1 MPLEEQGKSSRE
13 NFEKLLENIRGSI
26 KTLKGGLDSKR
37 EDLENLN
44 EDFISKLSEQ
54 YCEQYSELN
63 KEQLMLDENKKNLID
78 STRGIIKNISYV
90 YHQGIEF
97 IINYKK
103 ELEYF
108 LKELNRQK
116 NLLYFILIF
125 NLFICSYLLVEN
137 AHEIYLRSN
146 GSIFQ
151 IFTSTI
157 SFSLKNTAVYQ
168 VLLAIFTYLIS
179 CKLLGLIKR
188 NKEKNEEFQN
198 RFLPLDSHLQKIEC
212 SLNSFNSLNYGDI
225 EKNLLIKEK
234 KIGEFSSI
242 DSRKEKQYG
251 IIKTIKTEID
261 KTIEVIAST
270 YPWYEKIRE
279 MDAFEKKWDLECS
292 KLTNISKYFNL
303 NIDDDISLLK
313 NDTDYSLM
321 RDDTSV
327 LENEIIDKICDKT
340 QYDREI
346 MEFLIK
352 HYYNENT
359 DLLWQKLKN
368 SERYMLSTSSIL
380 YSSGQIKFDEDLTDE
395 DIFCLIL
402 QKLPTFSFSSISSNI
417 ESYQRVYLYIE
428 NYMKKLETEGKIKFE
443 RQLTKKEVTDNI
455 SYDKV
460 FELNF
465 LSLFSK
471 QLDLST
477 LFFENEPYKD
487 ALMAIVFNH
496 DINFRST
503 VCQKAAKL
511 DQTIYILME
520 YHELIQKKNKG
531 NQFFVLNDLFEC
543 GFDFEEIEKE
553 ILNNPMKKRQH
564 QFFKNEL
571 MRGEW
576 YDTGQMLL
584 KSMLEDITSKL
595 QVEKKYE
602 TYIGVVKKS
611 FENVN
616 INTLDKAIDANLFT
630 TYLILSSSYK
640 GPLLTE
646 IIDPLSCRI
655 NQYNSPDSPNVKDF
669 ESKYKISLFTQEGIK
684 KYDFEKYSDSTRFGI
699 LHRDISFVDFVNGI
713 KEDVNKIFNE
723 KKSDKKWENVGFS
736 VIRITPSKYS
746 FGAMDDISDAQVKD
760 MSISKFIAR
769 MAMGY
774 TNDLEKT
781 ALTVL
786 DKNVNLF
793 KVIEQYSI
801 FELVT
806 LKMSDVGSYGKFLKQ
821 DKLKKAILVRL
832 LDLYGIES
840 FKDLGYLVK
849 DDESFKKEIQQNLL
863 EVFKS
868 EYIIDSETTLVKTK
882 KLELFVIAL
891 IGAAE
896 DLALIYD
903 I

>member
-1 MPLEEQGKSSRE
+1 C
-13 NFEKLLENIRGSI
+13 IR
-26 KTLKGGLDSKR
+26 
-37 EDLENLN
+37 
-44 EDFISKLSEQ
+44 
-54 YCEQYSELN
+54 
-63 KEQLMLDENKKNLID
+63 
-78 STRGIIKNISYV
+78 
-90 YHQGIEF
+90 
-97 IINYKK
+97 
-103 ELEYF
+103 
-108 LKELNRQK
+108 
-116 NLLYFILIF
+116 
-125 NLFICSYLLVEN
+125 
-137 AHEIYLRSN
+137 
-146 GSIFQ
+146 
-151 IFTSTI
+151 
-157 SFSLKNTAVYQ
+157 
-168 VLLAIFTYLIS
+168 
-179 CKLLGLIKR
+179 
-188 NKEKNEEFQN
+188 
-198 RFLPLDSHLQKIEC
+198 
-212 SLNSFNSLNYGDI
+212 
-225 EKNLLIKEK
+225 
-234 KIGEFSSI
+234 
-242 DSRKEKQYG
+242 
-251 IIKTIKTEID
+251 
-261 KTIEVIAST
+261 
-270 YPWYEKIRE
+270 
-279 MDAFEKKWDLECS
+279 
-292 KLTNISKYFNL
+292 
-303 NIDDDISLLK
+303 
-313 NDTDYSLM
+313 
-321 RDDTSV
+321 
-327 LENEIIDKICDKT
+327 
-340 QYDREI
+340 DR
-346 MEFLIK
+346 
-352 HYYNENT
+352 
-359 DLLWQKLKN
+359 
-368 SERYMLSTSSIL
+368 
-380 YSSGQIKFDEDLTDE
+380 
-395 DIFCLIL
+395 
-402 QKLPTFSFSSISSNI
+402 
-417 ESYQRVYLYIE
+417 YQRVYLYIE

-443 RQLTKKEVTDNI
+443 RQLTKKEVADNI

-487 ALMAIVFNH
+487 ALKAIVFNH

-503 VCQKAAKL
+503 VCQEAAKL

-571 MRGEW
+571 RRGEW

-684 KYDFEKYSDSTRFGI
+684 KYDFAKYSDSTRFGI

-713 KEDVNKIFNE
+713 KEDVNRIFNE

-821 DKLKKAILVRL
+821 DKLKKAILFKL

-868 EYIIDSETTLVKTK
+868 EYIIDSENTLVKTK

>member
-1 MPLEEQGKSSRE
+1 MH
-13 NFEKLLENIRGSI
+13 
-26 KTLKGGLDSKR
+26 
-37 EDLENLN
+37 
-44 EDFISKLSEQ
+44 
-54 YCEQYSELN
+54 EL
-63 KEQLMLDENKKNLID
+63 
-78 STRGIIKNISYV
+78 
-90 YHQGIEF
+90 
-97 IINYKK
+97 
-103 ELEYF
+103 
-108 LKELNRQK
+108 
-116 NLLYFILIF
+116 
-125 NLFICSYLLVEN
+125 
-137 AHEIYLRSN
+137 YLRSN
-146 GSIFQ
+146 SSVFEI
-151 IFTSTI
+151 ITSTI
-157 SFSLKNTAVYQ
+157 SFSFKNIAIYQ
-168 VLLAIFTYLIS
+168 TLLAVLTYLIS

-188 NKEKNEEFQN
+188 NKEKSEEFQN
-198 RFLPLDSHLQKIEC
+198 KFSPIDSHLEKIER
-212 SLNSFNSLNYGDI
+212 SLNSFNSQNKEAI
-225 EKNLLIKEK
+225 ENNLQVEEK
-234 KIGEFSSI
+234 KIRGLSSI
-242 DSRKEKQYG
+242 NYEKEKQYG

-303 NIDDDISLLK
+303 NIDDAISLLK
-313 NDTDYSLM
+313 NDIDYSLM
-321 RDDTSV
+321 RDDNSV
-327 LENEIIDKICDKT
+327 LEKEIIDKICYKT

-359 DLLWQKLKN
+359 DLLWQKLKD
-368 SERYMLSTSSIL
+368 SERHMLSTSSIL
-380 YSSGQIKFDEDLTDE
+380 YSSGQIKFDENLIDE

-443 RQLTKKEVTDNI
+443 RQLTKKEVADNI

-487 ALMAIVFNH
+487 ALKAIVFNH

-503 VCQKAAKL
+503 VCQEAAKL

-571 MRGEW
+571 RRGEW

-684 KYDFEKYSDSTRFGI
+684 KYDFAKYSDSTRFGI

-713 KEDVNKIFNE
+713 KEDVNRIFNE

-821 DKLKKAILVRL
+821 DKLKKAILFKL

-868 EYIIDSETTLVKTK
+868 EYIIDSENTLVKTK

>member
-1 MPLEEQGKSSRE
+1 M
-13 NFEKLLENIRGSI
+13 
-26 KTLKGGLDSKR
+26 
-37 EDLENLN
+37 
-44 EDFISKLSEQ
+44 
-54 YCEQYSELN
+54 
-63 KEQLMLDENKKNLID
+63 
-78 STRGIIKNISYV
+78 
-90 YHQGIEF
+90 
-97 IINYKK
+97 
-103 ELEYF
+103 
-108 LKELNRQK
+108 
-116 NLLYFILIF
+116 
-125 NLFICSYLLVEN
+125 
-137 AHEIYLRSN
+137 HEIYLRSN
-146 GSIFQ
+146 GSVFQ
-151 IFTSTI
+151 IIASTI
-157 SFSLKNTAVYQ
+157 SFSFKNIAIYQ
-168 VLLAIFTYLIS
+168 ALLAVFTYLIS

-188 NKEKNEEFQN
+188 NKEKSEEFQN
-198 RFLPLDSHLQKIEC
+198 NFSPLDSHLEKIER
-212 SLNSFNSLNYGDI
+212 SLNSFNSQNKEII
-225 EKNLLIKEK
+225 EKKPQAKEK

-242 DSRKEKQYG
+242 TYEKGEQYG

-270 YPWYEKIRE
+270 YPWYEKIQK

-303 NIDDDISLLK
+303 NIDDAISLLK
-313 NDTDYSLM
+313 SDIDYSLM

-327 LENEIIDKICDKT
+327 LETEIIDKICDKI

-359 DLLWQKLKN
+359 DLLWQKLKD
-368 SERYMLSTSSIL
+368 SKRLLSTSSIL
-380 YSSGQIKFDEDLTDE
+380 YSSGKIEFDEDLIDE

-417 ESYQRVYLYIE
+417 ESYQRVYLYIK

-443 RQLTKKEVTDNI
+443 RQLTKKEIAENI
-455 SYDKV
+455 LYDKV
-460 FELNF
+460 FEFNF

-496 DINFRST
+496 DINFRNT
-503 VCQKAAKL
+503 VCQKAANL

-571 MRGEW
+571 KRGEW

-630 TYLILSSSYK
+630 TYLILSSSYR

-655 NQYNSPDSPNVKDF
+655 NQYNSSDSPNVKDF
-669 ESKYKISLFTQEGIK
+669 ENKYKISLFTQEGIK

-699 LHRDISFVDFVNGI
+699 LHRDISFVDFVNRI

-769 MAMGY
+769 MAMEY

-801 FELVT
+801 LELVT

-821 DKLKKAILVRL
+821 DKLKKAILIKL
-832 LDLYGIES
+832 LELYGIES

-849 DDESFKKEIQQNLL
+849 DDESFKKEIRQHLL

-868 EYIIDSETTLVKTK
+868 EYIVYSETTSIKTK
-882 KLELFVIAL
+882 KLELFVTAL
-891 IGAAE
+891 IGATE
-896 DLALIYD
+896 DLVLIYD
-903 I
+903 V

>member
-1 MPLEEQGKSSRE
+1 
-13 NFEKLLENIRGSI
+13 
-26 KTLKGGLDSKR
+26 
-37 EDLENLN
+37 
-44 EDFISKLSEQ
+44 
-54 YCEQYSELN
+54 
-63 KEQLMLDENKKNLID
+63 
-78 STRGIIKNISYV
+78 
-90 YHQGIEF
+90 
-97 IINYKK
+97 
-103 ELEYF
+103 
-108 LKELNRQK
+108 
-116 NLLYFILIF
+116 
-125 NLFICSYLLVEN
+125 
-137 AHEIYLRSN
+137 
-146 GSIFQ
+146 
-151 IFTSTI
+151 
-157 SFSLKNTAVYQ
+157 
-168 VLLAIFTYLIS
+168 
-179 CKLLGLIKR
+179 
-188 NKEKNEEFQN
+188 
-198 RFLPLDSHLQKIEC
+198 
-212 SLNSFNSLNYGDI
+212 
-225 EKNLLIKEK
+225 
-234 KIGEFSSI
+234 
-242 DSRKEKQYG
+242 
-251 IIKTIKTEID
+251 
-261 KTIEVIAST
+261 
-270 YPWYEKIRE
+270 
-279 MDAFEKKWDLECS
+279 
-292 KLTNISKYFNL
+292 
-303 NIDDDISLLK
+303 
-313 NDTDYSLM
+313 
-321 RDDTSV
+321 
-327 LENEIIDKICDKT
+327 
-340 QYDREI
+340 
-346 MEFLIK
+346 
-352 HYYNENT
+352 
-359 DLLWQKLKN
+359 
-368 SERYMLSTSSIL
+368 
-380 YSSGQIKFDEDLTDE
+380 
-395 DIFCLIL
+395 
-402 QKLPTFSFSSISSNI
+402 
-417 ESYQRVYLYIE
+417 
-428 NYMKKLETEGKIKFE
+428 
-443 RQLTKKEVTDNI
+443 
-455 SYDKV
+455 
-460 FELNF
+460 
-465 LSLFSK
+465 
-471 QLDLST
+471 
-477 LFFENEPYKD
+477 
-487 ALMAIVFNH
+487 
-496 DINFRST
+496 
-503 VCQKAAKL
+503 
-511 DQTIYILME
+511 
-520 YHELIQKKNKG
+520 
-531 NQFFVLNDLFEC
+531 
-543 GFDFEEIEKE
+543 
-553 ILNNPMKKRQH
+553 
-564 QFFKNEL
+564 
-571 MRGEW
+571 
-576 YDTGQMLL
+576 TGQMLL

-684 KYDFEKYSDSTRFGI
+684 KYDFAKYSDSTRFGI

-713 KEDVNKIFNE
+713 KEDVNRIFNE

-821 DKLKKAILVRL
+821 DKLKKAILFKL

-868 EYIIDSETTLVKTK
+868 EYIIDSENTLVKTK